1 MLTAIS
7 PGWLVPKGSPIGQ
20 WNESICAAEIPSAS
34 NSRFSTERFA
44 LLPMKHWVCRTSGR
58 ATFSEADF
66 SVVVALVVPSEGWAI
81 RDGKIGRV
89 ATYPNGELLALA
101 SDSSIRDFPLGRVPR
116 RQLREIPVGGPC
128 NSVFSGYTRWFEE
141 TYSLWNA
148 EVVRAMKHTFLRR
161 SCLLLS
167 VAAWGLFQV
176 GCQESSPK
184 LPADNQVVA
193 DSDSATLT
201 VPSASEQS
209 PEAAEEIIPPPVF
222 SVSKPVLD
230 QDELPPGKI
239 HNVILIIGDGM
250 GPQQLGMLF
259 AYAHLAPGSTV
270 PDRTP
275 AIELMARQGAIA
287 LVRTEPY
294 GAVVVDSAA
303 AATQLA
309 SGEMAGSEM
318 IGANYLGQSVPT
330 VLEIAKQMGKS
341 TGLVSDTRITHA
353 TPAAFAAHQPHRS
366 MENEIASDMLEN
378 QVDVLMSGGLR
389 HWIPQAANDKNSPA
403 YLAVVQMIGGLFEP
417 DSKRRDNRNLLVEA
431 RQNYQLV
438 FDRTALAE
446 VKAGR
451 VLGLFANSEMV
462 DAIAERN
469 TLESEDR
476 TQPTLA
482 EMTGKALEVLS
493 QNPKGFFLMVEGGQ
507 IDWCGHNNDAGCLL
521 QELLQLDDAVRLVHQ
536 WAKDR
541 DDTLVLVTGDHETG
555 SFGFS
560 YSGTPLP
567 ESRTLDGDV
576 FQGTPFE
583 PIFNFATAEVLD
595 HLHGQ
600 QQSFYHIFDTF
611 DALDER
617 EKTPDKLMQMV
628 NESVA
633 PFSITLA
640 DAVEILTRMP
650 NRQYAPGH
658 PYLGTRTVPKM
669 PDQEA
674 FYVYGEN
681 GRMNYLA
688 HILGAQQSVVW
699 GTGTHTNTPVALI
712 TYGPAAATQRFTG
725 FMHATDIGKGMITLI
740 RGE

>member
-1 MLTAIS
+1 ML
-7 PGWLVPKGSPIGQ
+7 L
-20 WNESICAAEIPSAS
+20 
-34 NSRFSTERFA
+34 
-44 LLPMKHWVCRTSGR
+44 
-58 ATFSEADF
+58 
-66 SVVVALVVPSEGWAI
+66 
-81 RDGKIGRV
+81 
-89 ATYPNGELLALA
+89 
-101 SDSSIRDFPLGRVPR
+101 
-116 RQLREIPVGGPC
+116 
-128 NSVFSGYTRWFEE
+128 
-141 TYSLWNA
+141 
-148 EVVRAMKHTFLRR
+148 
-161 SCLLLS
+161 

-176 GCQESSPK
+176 GCQENSSE
-184 LPADNQVVA
+184 LPTGGQVVA
-193 DSDSATLT
+193 DSGSANRTPPPTSEELPAALGST
-201 VPSASEQS
+201 VAV
-209 PEAAEEIIPPPVF
+209 EETIPPPVV
-222 SVSKPVLD
+222 SVSKPILED
-230 QDELPPGKI
+230 SDLSLGKI
-239 HNVILIIGDGM
+239 RNVILIIGDGM

-275 AIELMARQGAIA
+275 AIELMTRQGAVA

-318 IGANYLGQSVPT
+318 IGANYLGESVPT

-353 TPAAFAAHQPHRS
+353 TPAAFAAHRPHRS

-389 HWIPQAANDKNSPA
+389 HWVPQIVNDKGSPA

-417 DSKRRDNRNLLVEA
+417 SSKRKDNRNLLVEA
-431 RQNYQLV
+431 RQNYRLV

-446 VKAGR
+446 VKEGR
-451 VLGLFANSEMV
+451 VLGLFANSAMD

-469 TLESEDR
+469 TLDSEDR

-493 QNPKGFFLMVEGGQ
+493 QNPEGFFLMVEGGQ
-507 IDWCGHNNDAGCLL
+507 IDWCGHNNDAGCML
-521 QELLQLDDAVRLVHQ
+521 QELLQLDDAVRIAFQ
-536 WAKDR
+536 WARER
-541 DDTLVLVTGDHETG
+541 DDTLVLVTADHETG

-560 YSGTPLP
+560 YSGTSLP
-567 ESRTLDGDV
+567 GSETLGGDV
-576 FQGTPFE
+576 FQGAAFKPN
-583 PIFNFATAEVLD
+583 FNFGAAEVLD

-600 QQSFYHIFDTF
+600 KQSFFQFFSKF
-611 DALDER
+611 DALGER
-617 EKTPDKLMQMV
+617 EKTAEKLMQIV

-640 DAVEILTRMP
+640 EATEILTRMP
-650 NRQYAPGH
+650 NRQYAQDH
-658 PYLGTRTVPKM
+658 PYLGTKTVPKM

-681 GRMNYLA
+681 SRLDHLG
-688 HILGAQQSVVW
+688 HILGVQQSVVW

-712 TYGPAAATQRFTG
+712 TYGPAAGTQRFTG
-725 FMHATDIGKGMITLI
+725 FLHATDVGKGMIAI
-740 RGE
+740 VRGE